1 MKIEIDFE
9 SRYDVIAERG
19 TAEQAGE
26 LVKSVFSG
34 EKACIISDSKVFKL
48 YGEKFTQNIE
58 KAGIKACSFVFEEGE
73 SSKNL
78 TTFCRIVES
87 MGEMGLRRDDAVI
100 GLGGGVT
107 GDMAAF
113 AASVYMRGIK
123 YIAVPTT
130 LLSMVD
136 SSVGGKT
143 AVDLKSGKNLAGT
156 FYQPS
161 LVLIDSDFLKT
172 LSQEQIA
179 CGMAEVIKYG
189 MIADKEL
196 FELLENNPNPD
207 IDNIICTSV
216 RIKREFVRGDEKDT
230 GKRKILN
237 FGHTIGH
244 SIEKECGYSM
254 THGHAVAIGMAA
266 VTRALKG
273 GEISA
278 RLERLLKSY
287 GLPTSTDISAE
298 RIWRCA
304 QNDKKG
310 GRDGVDLIVPLDIG
324 NCQVKKVGYDELY
337 EIIKAGI

>member
-1 MKIEIDFE
+1 MKIEIDLE
-9 SRYDVIAERG
+9 SRYDVIAKRG

-58 KAGIKACSFVFEEGE
+58 KAGIKDCSFVFEEGE

-196 FELLENNPNPD
+196 FELLENNSNPD
-207 IDNIICTSV
+207 IDGIICTSV
-216 RIKREFVRGDEKDT
+216 KIKREFVRGDEKDT

-244 SIEKECGYSM
+244 SIEKACGYSM

-273 GEISA
+273 GEISE